1 MCWHLTQQR
10 SSLEDAYSQVLL
22 ITRRTMTSIWKIEL
36 NKVDHK
42 LIHGLVLQKQYS
54 RLYKHEPLVT

>member
-1 MCWHLTQQR
+1 
-10 SSLEDAYSQVLL
+10 
-22 ITRRTMTSIWKIEL
+22 MTSIWKIEL